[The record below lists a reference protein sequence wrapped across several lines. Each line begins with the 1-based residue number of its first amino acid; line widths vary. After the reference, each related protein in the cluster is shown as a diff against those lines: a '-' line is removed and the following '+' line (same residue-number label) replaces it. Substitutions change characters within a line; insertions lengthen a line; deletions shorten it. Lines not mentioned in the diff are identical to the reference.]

1 MAEPLLPAPV
11 NATVTCPSPIVAVID
26 VGGVGRPAGIDTGEF
41 ADATPVPMSLIARA
55 VKVYDVPL
63 VRPVILQL
71 VAGAIAVHVIPLLAV
86 TRYDV
91 IGSPPSSVGA
101 FHEITVEVSPATTA
115 RLVGA
120 PGGAAGLAV
129 AETVEN
135 ADSPLLLIAETVKV

>member
-1 MAEPLLPAPV
+1 MP
-11 NATVTCPSPIVAVID
+11 
-26 VGGVGRPAGIDTGEF
+26 F
-41 ADATPVPMSLIARA
+41 
-55 VKVYDVPL
+55 

-86 TRYDV
+86 TRYEV
-91 IGSPPSSVGA
+91 TGSPPSSVGA

-120 PGGAAGLAV
+120 LGGAAGLAV
-129 AETVEN
+129 ADTVEN